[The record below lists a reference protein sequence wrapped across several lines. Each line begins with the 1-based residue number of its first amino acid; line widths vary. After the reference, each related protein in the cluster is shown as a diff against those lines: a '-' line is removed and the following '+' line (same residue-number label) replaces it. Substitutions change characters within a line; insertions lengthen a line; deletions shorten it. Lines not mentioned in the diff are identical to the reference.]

1 MERRA
6 PADNNAPHFLD
17 MMVHALRAVDLVA
30 KSDRRYNRPHYLRY
44 S

>member
-17 MMVHALRAVDLVA
+17 MMVRALRAVDLVA
-30 KSDRRYNRPHYLRY
+30 NSVSSYAAA
-44 S
+44 